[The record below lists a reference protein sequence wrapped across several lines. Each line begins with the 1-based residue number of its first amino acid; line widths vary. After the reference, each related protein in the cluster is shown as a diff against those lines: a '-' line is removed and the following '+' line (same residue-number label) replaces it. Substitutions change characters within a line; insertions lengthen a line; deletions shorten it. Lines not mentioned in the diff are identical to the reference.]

1 MLLVQPVPAAAVGC
15 PGDKRRRRR
24 VGCGVRRRPV
34 LASGTLVEGCGG
46 LSVSSPR
53 MPSIW
58 GATEVATSGAVAL
71 SYPVLP
77 DDSRYLEIGVE
88 NADWTCATVP
98 DTGSDNPVAEG
109 VADRQPL
116 LLQAGT
122 DLGDGR
128 PRRSEL
134 LRELQRRQEVP
145 VLGRIADRTLLAPRR
160 PTRPD
165 HAGLSVTVSGK
176 DVEVG
181 AGPTRVAPGGTR
193 P

>member
-1 MLLVQPVPAAAVGC
+1 MLLVQPVPVGWGC
-15 PGDKRRRRR
+15 PGDN
-24 VGCGVRRRPV
+24 VGAAASAVECAKAV

-46 LSVSSPR
+46 LRVSSPR

-58 GATEVATSGAVAL
+58 GATDVATSGAVAL

-77 DDSRYLEIGVE
+77 EDSRYLEIGVE
-88 NADWTCATVP
+88 KADWTCATVP

-109 VADRQPL
+109 APTVNPSCCRLEVTWAMVARDGPNCRANCGGVRKCRYSGECGSDTACASEANA
-116 LLQAGT
+116 AGS
-122 DLGDGR
+122 R
-128 PRRSEL
+128 
-134 LRELQRRQEVP
+134 
-145 VLGRIADRTLLAPRR
+145 
-160 PTRPD
+160 
-165 HAGLSVTVSGK
+165 GLSVTVSGK